1 MNRTTV
7 LALLVGLSAIVPPV
21 RCEDKAVPASEP
33 KTLREFIDA
42 STRWYEVFPDQ
53 ESKEPAQVVTA
64 LRWANNTRG
73 SEDGMTLFYVHNG
86 RPLAAACVYPWNK
99 RLEHDF
105 ESLSRGKIV
114 ARKDGAAVW
123 QPQEAGVT
131 FADVPDAPPP
141 DTTKAARLRQMRTL
155 AERFR
160 ATLLGWK
167 VDNSDREELRLLSRA
182 LYRYEP
188 KEGDVIDGAVFAF
201 VMGTDPEV
209 LLLIEAVK
217 DKDAS
222 KWQYAFARRTS
233 GELEGRLGE
242 TVVWNAKRFPTQ
254 KNPQLP
260 HFTLGVPLPAS
271 LAAELVEE
279 EKKKR

>member
-1 MNRTTV
+1 MNR
-7 LALLVGLSAIVPPV
+7 ALLLTLFIGLASATSAPV
-21 RCEDKAVPASEP
+21 RAEGAVPAEP

-42 STRWYEVFPDQ
+42 STKWYEIFPDS
-53 ESKEPAQVVTA
+53 ESKEPAEAITA

-73 SEDGMTLFYVHNG
+73 SEDGMTLLYVHKG
-86 RPLAAACVYPWNK
+86 RPLAAACVFPWAK

-114 ARKDGAAVW
+114 GRKEGAVVW

-131 FADVPDAPPP
+131 FADIPGAPAPEA
-141 DTTKAARLRQMRTL
+141 TRAARLRQMKTL
-155 AERFR
+155 AEKFR

-167 VDNSDREELRLLSRA
+167 VDNTDREELRLLSRA

-188 KEGDVIDGAVFAF
+188 KDGDVIDGAVFAF

-209 LLLIEAVK
+209 LLLIEAIRE
-217 DKDAS
+217 KDAA

-233 GELEGRLGE
+233 GELEARLGE
-242 TVVWNAKRFPTQ
+242 TVVWNAKRFATQ
-254 KNPQLP
+254 NNPRLP
-260 HFTLGVPLPAS
+260 HFTLGVPLPANVA
-271 LAAELVEE
+271 LELVEE
-279 EKKKR
+279 EKKK